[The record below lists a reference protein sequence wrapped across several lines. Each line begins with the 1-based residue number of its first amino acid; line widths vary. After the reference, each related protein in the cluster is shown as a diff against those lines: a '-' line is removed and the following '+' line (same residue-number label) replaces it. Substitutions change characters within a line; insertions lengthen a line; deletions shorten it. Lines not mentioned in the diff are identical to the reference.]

1 MKRRQRLL
9 GPDGNTLKAIELVTE
24 CYVLVQGNTV
34 SAMGGYKGLKTV
46 RKIVEDCMNNI
57 HPVYHVKSQ
66 MIMKELAKHPEL
78 KVSTHTRARSR
89 AHTHTHTPYCCPACG
104 APQRKVPDDFYSVIF
119 CSVCVVHVY
128 AERELGQVPPK
139 V

>member
-1 MKRRQRLL
+1 MVRNKERFVKRRQRLL

-78 KVSTHTRARSR
+78 KVSTHTHARAR
-89 AHTHTHTPYCCPACG
+89 AHTHTHRIVARRVAHRNAKCLTTSILL
-104 APQRKVPDDFYSVIF
+104 YSVL
-119 CSVCVVHVY
+119 CV
-128 AERELGQVPPK
+128 LSM
-139 V
+139 

>member
-1 MKRRQRLL
+1 MRNKERFVKRRQRLL

-78 KVSTHTRARSR
+78 KVGTHTHARAR
-89 AHTHTHTPYCCPACG
+89 AHTNTHQGTLSNRPSSIL
-104 APQRKVPDDFYSVIF
+104 RWHSLMLRDRS
-119 CSVCVVHVY
+119 S
-128 AERELGQVPPK
+128 RR
-139 V
+139 